1 MTFFDAR
8 RYAESSI
15 ITSQRNQ
22 VNRQSLK
29 IILTSLRLV
38 INYKQPASFQSTF
51 SFLFTI
57 ADKQSLS
64 NSREKKFT
72 SFPLSF
78 AAGQFSGSQEY
89 ILDQNDI
96 LPLSVVASTFFINK
110 KDNCIIIHFTIE

>member
-15 ITSQRNQ
+15 IINHHTRNQ

-29 IILTSLRLV
+29 TLTSLRLV
-38 INYKQPASFQSTF
+38 IKQPVSFQSIF

-64 NSREKKFT
+64 NSREEKKSSLLSLFRLLLVSFLVLAGKNT
-72 SFPLSF
+72 S
-78 AAGQFSGSQEY
+78 
-89 ILDQNDI
+89 
-96 LPLSVVASTFFINK
+96 
-110 KDNCIIIHFTIE
+110 